1 MNTDEILLKEIGQ
14 KLNIKQGKY
23 EAKELWRQRIIYSAI
38 GMMALASLRDI
49 EDENYISITHFKH
62 RIEKQIYAYK
72 ELYPVIMQR
81 FMVSAQELSQEI
93 YDIYLSMG
101 FIYHMPNRISAA
113 RETEAKVGTVVCVR
127 GANLKRNILMSGL
140 GTYFKTTD
148 ISTESGTINEMF
160 RLPEQT
166 LEEEYKS
173 LLFEE
178 EWSIIETKNQVE
190 YLRLQPPFSRGYW
203 KEKPDTDGS
212 FSLLRF
218 GMPGEKIYY
227 LYKYEEGQ
235 CLGKALPSWRV
246 EENEYRRLANVLLFH
261 KGTLPPIIFSE
272 SGDIITVHLKYL
284 LPPSELGLLKIY
296 SWPAN
301 FLKLPSDFNRV
312 ISKEIFAVF
321 KETLEKLGY
330 KFTKE

>member
-1 MNTDEILLKEIGQ
+1 MNNNELLLNEMGQ
-14 KLNIKQGKY
+14 KLNIKWGVSEK
-23 EAKELWRQRIIYSAI
+23 KELWRQRIIYSAI
-38 GMMALASLRDI
+38 GMMALASLWDM
-49 EDENYISITHFKH
+49 EDEEPISITHFKH
-62 RIEKQIYAYK
+62 RIERQIYAYR

-81 FMVSAQELSQEI
+81 FMISAEELSQEM
-93 YDIYLSMG
+93 YDIYSSTG
-101 FIYHMPNRISAA
+101 FIYHTPNRISAA
-113 RETEAKVGTVVCVR
+113 KETEAKVGTIVCVR
-127 GANLKRNILMSGL
+127 GANLKRNLFMSGL

-148 ISTESGTINEMF
+148 VSGLGTLNEMF

-173 LLFEE
+173 LSVEKN
-178 EWSIIETKNQVE
+178 WSIIDTKNQVE

-203 KEKPDTDGS
+203 KETPDTDGS

-235 CLGKALPSWRV
+235 CFGKALPSWKV
-246 EENEYRRLANVLLFH
+246 NENQYRRLANVLLFH

-272 SGDIITVHLKYL
+272 SGDIVTVHLKYL
-284 LPPSELGLLKIY
+284 LPPSELWLLKTY

-312 ISKEIFAVF
+312 INKEVFEAF

-330 KFTKE
+330 QFTKE